1 MDFLSSVLVSIN
13 THKYTLR
20 MEQFSTFSLSKI
32 RKPFRLSLL
41 YVFLRKKTNKI
52 QIKGIFKITPDSVAW
67 TNPDAGSENK
77 IAASDLKAAFW
88 TTLHT
93 GCVLQLEMK
102 GGASSRY
109 VHIFVISLSALTDM
123 THSLSPFSKLKSR
136 TPKVHR
142 IQVQGSHHVQGSF
155 QESLQD

>member
-1 MDFLSSVLVSIN
+1 M
-13 THKYTLR
+13 
-20 MEQFSTFSLSKI
+20 TFSLSLSENNSVS
-32 RKPFRLSLL
+32 LSLR
-41 YVFLRKKTNKI
+41 FFTKKNEQI

-109 VHIFVISLSALTDM
+109 VYIRAIISLSAHDI
-123 THSLSPFSKLKSR
+123 THLVHSQNKKFSKQH
-136 TPKVHR
+136 THTHTQVHR